1 MESLIYPDIFSSDV
15 KAFFTT
21 RVLGADIK
29 KICSLLSIQQESVFL
44 PLQKHTSKVI
54 VLESDLKPVI
64 ADAVITKREG
74 ILIGVKVADCVPILL
89 HDRKISVIGS
99 VHAGWRGT
107 AAQILKKTIKKM
119 VTCFRSSPQDM
130 AIALGPSIRWNCYV
144 VEKAVRDSIYEA
156 TGDGGYLRKHING
169 KYIVDLASANVQ
181 QALSMGVLKE
191 HIWISD
197 ACTYCNPGTYYSY
210 RHGKDLHGRQGGFIG
225 IL

>member
-21 RVLGADIK
+21 RVLGSDTE
-29 KICSLLSIQQESVFL
+29 KICSFLSIKKESVFL
-44 PLQKHTSKVI
+44 PIQQHTSKVT

-64 ADAVITKREG
+64 ADAVITKRKG

-89 HDRKISVIGS
+89 HDSRKSVIGS

-107 AAQILKKTIKKM
+107 AAQIMKKTIKEM
-119 VTCFRSSPQDM
+119 VTFFRSSPQDI

-144 VEKAVRDSIYEA
+144 VEKAVKDSVYEA
-156 TGDGGYLRKHING
+156 TGHGEYFKKGMNG
-169 KYIVDLASANVQ
+169 KYCVDLASANIQ

-191 HIWISD
+191 HIWISE

>member
-29 KICSLLSIQQESVFL
+29 KICSLLSIQQENVFL
-44 PLQKHTSKVI
+44 PIQKHTSKVI

-64 ADAVITKREG
+64 ADAVVTKRKG

-89 HDRKISVIGS
+89 HDRRKSAIGS

-107 AAQILKKTIKKM
+107 AAQIIRKTITEM
-119 VTCFRSSPQDM
+119 VTCFRSSPQDI

-144 VEKAVRDSIYEA
+144 VEKAVKDSVYEA
-156 TGDGGYLRKHING
+156 TGHGEYFKKGMNG
-169 KYIVDLASANVQ
+169 KYCVDLASANIQ

-197 ACTYCNPGTYYSY
+197 ACTYCSPHTYYSY
-210 RHGKDLHGRQGGFIG
+210 RYGKDSHGRQGGFIG